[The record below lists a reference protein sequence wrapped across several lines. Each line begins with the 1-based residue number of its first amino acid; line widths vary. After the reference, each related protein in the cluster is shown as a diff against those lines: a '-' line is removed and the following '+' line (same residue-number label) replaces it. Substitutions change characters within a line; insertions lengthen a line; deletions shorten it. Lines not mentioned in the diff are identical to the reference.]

1 MLKGRQN
8 IFRHTVV
15 ARKVVGKSASDN
27 PDRIVDGFE
36 YCSPKKFERTAQEAM
51 DVCSRVLMESNKRRF
66 DSYSRSKQCID
77 HIPYYYIHTE
87 KYSPKSYVI
96 NFCTQIS
103 SSQSQERTMV
113 FTREKND
120 TPNQNRERCFFT
132 CEKNDT
138 SNQKPQRCEF
148 RAKIPAFY

>member
-36 YCSPKKFERTAQEAM
+36 YCSPKKFERTAREVM

-87 KYSPKSYVI
+87 KYSPKSYVV
-96 NFCTQIS
+96 NFRLANQRS
-103 SSQSQERTMV
+103 ERWFSHVKKMIRPIRIANDV
-113 FTREKND
+113 FSHVRKMIRPIRSHRTV
-120 TPNQNRERCFFT
+120 
-132 CEKNDT
+132 
-138 SNQKPQRCEF
+138 
-148 RAKIPAFY
+148 